1 MFISLRS
8 WLAQCAPCIVS
19 DPPSLSNLDN
29 RPMSDLSHSNVQP
42 SPRTTE
48 SPTGWAIV
56 VLAALLPFA
65 AAYVIA
71 GVNPDGDGQFI
82 AAVVGL
88 LILGIAVVVKLAL
101 TVAKMLHHTS
111 SNDDWVYW

>member
-1 MFISLRS
+1 MVPIF
-8 WLAQCAPCIVS
+8 VS
-19 DPPSLSNLDN
+19 DLPSLSTLDN
-29 RPMSDLSHSNVQP
+29 RPMSDLSHSKVQP

-56 VLAALLPFA
+56 VLAALLPFP

-101 TVAKMLHHTS
+101 TVAKKLHHTT